1 MIVPLLTAIH
11 VTTIVLWIGGVAFVT
26 IIIFPVLLRMEDSFE
41 KVLLF
46 QRVENKFAKH
56 ARIYAWIAGITG
68 GLLLYLTGEY
78 GALFTMNAL
87 GPTVMLIV
95 WLLYILVLTFEKKIF
110 SVLFSQPEKRDT
122 SKIFVRLNTFHWIIL
137 GLSLAAVF
145 VGVWAGHGG
154 RF

>member
-11 VTTIVLWIGGVAFVT
+11 VTTVVLWIGGVSFVT
-26 IIIFPVLLRMEDSFE
+26 IIIFPMLLGMEDSFE

-46 QRVENKFAKH
+46 QRMENRFAWQ
-56 ARIYAWIAGITG
+56 ARIYAWTAGITG

-78 GALFTMNAL
+78 RELFTMNAL

-95 WLLYILVLTFEKKIF
+95 WLLYTIVLTFEKKIF
-110 SVLFSQPEKRDT
+110 GVLFSQPGKLD
-122 SKIFVRLNTFHWIIL
+122 SAKIFARLNAFHWIIL
-137 GLSLAAVF
+137 GLSLLAVF
-145 VGVWAGHGG
+145 IGVWTGHGG